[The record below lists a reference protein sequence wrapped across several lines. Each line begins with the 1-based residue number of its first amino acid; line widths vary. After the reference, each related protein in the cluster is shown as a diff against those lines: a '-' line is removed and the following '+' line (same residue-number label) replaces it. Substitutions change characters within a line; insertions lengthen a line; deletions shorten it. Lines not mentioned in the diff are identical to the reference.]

1 MLSIYR
7 INTLQD
13 SNVLI
18 DVPALGIMV
27 LSGIILL
34 PVLLP
39 LAATDNG
46 IKSASHGATSNNKT
60 SYEIFSDVDKLSM
73 GNIKASYVT
82 SLGI

>member
-7 INTLQD
+7 IDTLQD

-39 LAATDNG
+39 LAATDTG
-46 IKSASHGATSNNKT
+46 IKSASHGATSSNVT
-60 SYEIFSDVDKLSM
+60 FSDLDKLSM
-73 GNIKASYVT
+73 GNIKVSYVT
-82 SLGI
+82 SLGT